1 MAEQEPPQEQQPPP
15 PPPGFPQQQPY
26 QYVQVRPSN
35 GFAVAAMVLG
45 IVGAVFGLIP
55 LTAPV
60 AFICGLLGVI
70 FGLIGISRARKV
82 GVGMGMGVAGLVLGI
97 VAVVLSIVGFVI
109 VDEAVRELEG
119 ITGLV
124 P

>member
-70 FGLIGISRARKV
+70 FGFIGIRRARRV
-82 GVGMGMGVAGLVLGI
+82 RVGMGMAVAGLVLGI
-97 VAVVLSIVGFVI
+97 IAVMLSIIGFVI
-109 VDEAVRELEG
+109 VDEAVRELEE
-119 ITGLV
+119 ITGS
-124 P
+124 